1 MAPSLIWA
9 YCTKVN
15 NGSKVKCDLCHKQFL
30 FNKSTST
37 MMKHLQCAHK
47 IAPPSSNEK
56 QTQKRLN
63 DSHNDFEVQPKK
75 VLVAVESSVPSVALV
90 PQTKSSVQENTTV
103 QSQVQGPMDRCIN
116 NANSF
121 SAGGRRYDQATTAL
135 LRMIAVDN
143 MPLCTTERPGFR
155 KFIKTLQPLYHIP
168 CEPTI
173 TNAMSRKYQDL
184 SNKIKLELRQ
194 TESVCLTTDIWTHQH
209 TMKSYLG
216 LTVHY
221 LKETE
226 MKTVELGAY
235 LMEERKTI
243 ENLSLKLRNICN
255 DWGLDDSKI
264 AAFISDGGAN
274 IKGAIKS
281 EFGDGKHISCFGHVI
296 NNIGQRLIEVNIT
309 PPASESQNQVSD
321 LPADENDAIDNLED
335 LITDHT
341 EQSSLRELLS
351 KVKQIV
357 TFFRQ
362 SERATTELLKLQKDK
377 PENSRLKLIQ
387 EVRTRWNSCF
397 EMVDRFIVLADHVSK
412 VLLQVKMDKSSKA
425 KPPNMITGEEIDALV
440 EVRDILKPLLQV
452 TQEVCFEKYVTLS
465 KCIPLIS
472 SLRKKIE
479 ELTLET
485 LIGRHLKQRMVQD
498 IETKYGNIE
507 SVKLHACATL
517 VDPRYKKF
525 GFQSIRDSARAVT
538 NVADLVKTERKVAL
552 AATVANI
559 NPQDEILA
567 IQGPESQKTNDD
579 NDDLW
584 SYFDNTV
591 ICSSNLADSDEAG
604 GLPIQLRQYLT
615 RPAVNR
621 KQNPNPF
628 TVWESMKYEYP
639 YLWNVAKKYLPIVAT
654 SVPCERLFSHAGLIA
669 NQLRSRLS
677 PQHINELIFLR
688 SIGEEMWFS

>member
-30 FNKSTST
+30 FIKSTST

-47 IAPPSSNEK
+47 IAPPSCNEK

-90 PQTKSSVQENTTV
+90 SQTKSSLQENTTV

-121 SAGGRRYDQATTAL
+121 S
-135 LRMIAVDN
+135 
-143 MPLCTTERPGFR
+143 
-155 KFIKTLQPLYHIP
+155 
-168 CEPTI
+168 
-173 TNAMSRKYQDL
+173 
-184 SNKIKLELRQ
+184 
-194 TESVCLTTDIWTHQH
+194 
-209 TMKSYLG
+209 
-216 LTVHY
+216 
-221 LKETE
+221 ETE

-255 DWGLDDSKI
+255 DWGKT
-264 AAFISDGGAN
+264 AVFVSDGGAN

-309 PPASESQNQVSD
+309 PPASESRNQVSD

-357 TFFRQ
+357 TFSRQ

-440 EVRDILKPLLQV
+440 EVRDILKPL
-452 TQEVCFEKYVTLS
+452 
-465 KCIPLIS
+465 
-472 SLRKKIE
+472 
-479 ELTLET
+479 
-485 LIGRHLKQRMVQD
+485 
-498 IETKYGNIE
+498 
-507 SVKLHACATL
+507 
-517 VDPRYKKF
+517 
-525 GFQSIRDSARAVT
+525 
-538 NVADLVKTERKVAL
+538 
-552 AATVANI
+552 
-559 NPQDEILA
+559 
-567 IQGPESQKTNDD
+567 
-579 NDDLW
+579 
-584 SYFDNTV
+584 
-591 ICSSNLADSDEAG
+591 
-604 GLPIQLRQYLT
+604 
-615 RPAVNR
+615 
-621 KQNPNPF
+621 
-628 TVWESMKYEYP
+628 
-639 YLWNVAKKYLPIVAT
+639 
-654 SVPCERLFSHAGLIA
+654 
-669 NQLRSRLS
+669 
-677 PQHINELIFLR
+677 
-688 SIGEEMWFS
+688 

>member
-1 MAPSLIWA
+1 MVPSLIWA

-30 FNKSTST
+30 FNKSTS

-90 PQTKSSVQENTTV
+90 PSKSSVQENSTV

-121 SAGGRRYDQATTAL
+121 S
-135 LRMIAVDN
+135 
-143 MPLCTTERPGFR
+143 
-155 KFIKTLQPLYHIP
+155 
-168 CEPTI
+168 
-173 TNAMSRKYQDL
+173 
-184 SNKIKLELRQ
+184 
-194 TESVCLTTDIWTHQH
+194 
-209 TMKSYLG
+209 
-216 LTVHY
+216 
-221 LKETE
+221 ETE

-264 AAFISDGGAN
+264 AAFVSDGGAN

-309 PPASESQNQVSD
+309 PPASESRNQVSD

-341 EQSSLRELLS
+341 QQSSLRELLS

-412 VLLQVKMDKSSKA
+412 VLLQVKMDKSLKA

-440 EVRDILKPLLQV
+440 EVRDILKPLLQI
-452 TQEVCFEKYVTLS
+452 TQEVCFEKCVTLS

-479 ELTLET
+479 ELTPET
-485 LIGRHLKQRMVQD
+485 LIGRHLKKRMVQD

-507 SVKLHACATL
+507 SVKLYACASL

-538 NVADLVKTERKVAL
+538 NVADLVKTERKLAL

-567 IQGPESQKTNDD
+567 I
-579 NDDLW
+579 
-584 SYFDNTV
+584 
-591 ICSSNLADSDEAG
+591 
-604 GLPIQLRQYLT
+604 
-615 RPAVNR
+615 
-621 KQNPNPF
+621 
-628 TVWESMKYEYP
+628 
-639 YLWNVAKKYLPIVAT
+639 
-654 SVPCERLFSHAGLIA
+654 
-669 NQLRSRLS
+669 
-677 PQHINELIFLR
+677 
-688 SIGEEMWFS
+688 

>member
-1 MAPSLIWA
+1 
-9 YCTKVN
+9 
-15 NGSKVKCDLCHKQFL
+15 
-30 FNKSTST
+30 
-37 MMKHLQCAHK
+37 
-47 IAPPSSNEK
+47 
-56 QTQKRLN
+56 
-63 DSHNDFEVQPKK
+63 
-75 VLVAVESSVPSVALV
+75 
-90 PQTKSSVQENTTV
+90 
-103 QSQVQGPMDRCIN
+103 MDRCIN

-121 SAGGRRYDQATTAL
+121 S
-135 LRMIAVDN
+135 
-143 MPLCTTERPGFR
+143 
-155 KFIKTLQPLYHIP
+155 
-168 CEPTI
+168 
-173 TNAMSRKYQDL
+173 
-184 SNKIKLELRQ
+184 
-194 TESVCLTTDIWTHQH
+194 
-209 TMKSYLG
+209 
-216 LTVHY
+216 
-221 LKETE
+221 ETE

-264 AAFISDGGAN
+264 AAFVSDGGAN

-309 PPASESQNQVSD
+309 PPASESRNQVSD

-412 VLLQVKMDKSSKA
+412 VLLQVKLDKSLKA

-440 EVRDILKPLLQV
+440 EVRDILKPLLQI
-452 TQEVCFEKYVTLS
+452 TQEVCFEKCVTLS

-479 ELTLET
+479 ELTPET
-485 LIGRHLKQRMVQD
+485 LIGRHLKKRMVQD

-507 SVKLHACATL
+507 SVKLYACASL

-538 NVADLVKTERKVAL
+538 NVADLVKTERKLAL

-567 IQGPESQKTNDD
+567 I
-579 NDDLW
+579 
-584 SYFDNTV
+584 
-591 ICSSNLADSDEAG
+591 
-604 GLPIQLRQYLT
+604 
-615 RPAVNR
+615 
-621 KQNPNPF
+621 
-628 TVWESMKYEYP
+628 
-639 YLWNVAKKYLPIVAT
+639 
-654 SVPCERLFSHAGLIA
+654 
-669 NQLRSRLS
+669 
-677 PQHINELIFLR
+677 
-688 SIGEEMWFS
+688 

>member
-30 FNKSTST
+30 FIKSTST

-47 IAPPSSNEK
+47 IAPPSCNEK

-90 PQTKSSVQENTTV
+90 SQTKSSLQENTTV

-168 CEPTI
+168 CVPTI

-255 DWGLDDSKI
+255 DWGKT
-264 AAFISDGGAN
+264 AVFVSDGGAN

-309 PPASESQNQVSD
+309 PPASESRNQVSD

-357 TFFRQ
+357 TFSRQ

-440 EVRDILKPLLQV
+440 EVRDILKPL
-452 TQEVCFEKYVTLS
+452 
-465 KCIPLIS
+465 
-472 SLRKKIE
+472 
-479 ELTLET
+479 
-485 LIGRHLKQRMVQD
+485 
-498 IETKYGNIE
+498 
-507 SVKLHACATL
+507 
-517 VDPRYKKF
+517 
-525 GFQSIRDSARAVT
+525 
-538 NVADLVKTERKVAL
+538 
-552 AATVANI
+552 
-559 NPQDEILA
+559 
-567 IQGPESQKTNDD
+567 
-579 NDDLW
+579 
-584 SYFDNTV
+584 
-591 ICSSNLADSDEAG
+591 
-604 GLPIQLRQYLT
+604 
-615 RPAVNR
+615 
-621 KQNPNPF
+621 
-628 TVWESMKYEYP
+628 
-639 YLWNVAKKYLPIVAT
+639 
-654 SVPCERLFSHAGLIA
+654 
-669 NQLRSRLS
+669 
-677 PQHINELIFLR
+677 
-688 SIGEEMWFS
+688 